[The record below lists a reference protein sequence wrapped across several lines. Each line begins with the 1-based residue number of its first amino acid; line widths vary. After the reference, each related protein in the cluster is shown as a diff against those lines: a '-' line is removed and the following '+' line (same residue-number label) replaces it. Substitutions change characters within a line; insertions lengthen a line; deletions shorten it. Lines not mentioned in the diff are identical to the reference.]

1 MKIGNSTTR
10 PIAGTYGPSGV
21 QKARATGAGTVSAP
35 ASTTAVAG
43 IPENELTPRVK
54 AAINRLLE
62 EVQNMREELDQAKRR
77 IAYLE
82 RLSDEDPLLPLV
94 NRRAFVREL
103 GRFMSFAERYDAPGV
118 VVYFDVDGMKGI
130 NDTHGHAAGDE
141 VLRHVAEV
149 LIEHVR
155 ESDVVGR
162 LGGDEFGV
170 ILAQVDEETARH
182 KAQELIDAIIS
193 TPVNWKGHELRVS
206 VAYGLHRFAGG
217 EEIDDMLSAADRAM
231 YINKRS
237 GNKTPREP

>member
-1 MKIGNSTTR
+1 MKIGNTTSR
-10 PIAGTYGPSGV
+10 PVANTYGPSGV
-21 QKARATGAGTVSAP
+21 AKARAPASPNGTAGP

-43 IPENELTPRVK
+43 IPESELTPRVRD
-54 AAINRLLE
+54 AISRLLD
-62 EVQNMREELDQAKRR
+62 EVQRMREELDQAKKR

-82 RLSDEDPLLPLV
+82 RLSDEDPLLPIV

-118 VVYFDVDGMKGI
+118 VVYFDVDGMKTV

-149 LIEHVR
+149 LIENVR

-170 ILAQVDEETARH
+170 ILAQVDEETARR
-182 KAQELIDAIIS
+182 KAQELIEAIVS
-193 TPVNWKGHELRVS
+193 TPVIWEGAELSVS

-217 EEIDDMLSAADRAM
+217 EEVDDMLSAADRAM
-231 YINKRS
+231 YLNKR
-237 GNKTPREP
+237 GG